1 MLDSIFIGMSGLA
14 GYSRGLHVIANNSA
28 NLNTPGFKSASLQ
41 FADQFY
47 SSAGMSGGAAG
58 SGSGQVG
65 NGLNTYGTHLNFTQ
79 GELRQTGND
88 LDLAVDGNGM
98 FVLKDTTGQVRY
110 TRAGQFEFNADGV
123 LVTRT
128 DGTKVMA
135 SGTAGALTAV
145 DLAGLRTN
153 AASPTKTVT
162 LTGNISSTEPSV
174 SVGGVKVI
182 DAAGTEHS
190 LSLKLT
196 NNSAT
201 AAGQWQVELLD
212 GTTSVGTAVLTFT
225 DGAPTAGTAKLS
237 FTYKPVGLPEMPL
250 VFDFSANV
258 TSFAGG
264 SLSTLAFAKQDGYA
278 AGTLSKVSFDT
289 SGILTLAYSNG
300 QTVKGAKLALASFDS
315 PEAVESDGNNSFV
328 AKGGQAW
335 TTGTAGTGAFG
346 TIRSGTIEISN
357 VDLSQ
362 EFSDLVIMQRGYQ
375 ASSQIVSTANDMI
388 QELFSMKNK

>member
-47 SSAGMSGGAAG
+47 SSTGMSGGSAG
-58 SGSGQVG
+58 TGSGQVG

-98 FVLKDTTGQVRY
+98 FVLQDATGQVRY
-110 TRAGQFEFNADGV
+110 TRAGQFEFNAAGV

-135 SGTAGALTAV
+135 GGAAGALTAV
-145 DLAGLRTN
+145 DLTGLRTN
-153 AASPTKTVT
+153 AASPTKTVA

-174 SVGGVKVI
+174 SVGGIKVI

-190 LSLKLT
+190 LNLKLT

-201 AAGQWQVELLD
+201 TAGEWQVELLD

-237 FTYKPVGLPEMPL
+237 FTYKPLGLPEMPL

-264 SLSTLAFAKQDGYA
+264 SLSTLASAKQDGYA

-289 SGILTLAYSNG
+289 AGILTLAYSNG

-328 AKGGQAW
+328 AKDGQAW
-335 TTGTAGTGAFG
+335 TTGHAGAGAFG